1 MTKRKN
7 FGADVDVA
15 DVESEV
21 ANAGAEVAALAA
33 EVAALKKEVADLK
46 EQIAKKSSG
55 GSDERLDKVV
65 EIIKSHKIFKERV
78 EKVNL

>member
-7 FGADVDVA
+7 FGTDVDAV

-55 GSDERLDKVV
+55 SLDPRIDK
-65 EIIKSHKIFKERV
+65 IIKALEVSPKLFLAYN
-78 EKVNL
+78 EK

>member
-7 FGADVDVA
+7 FGTDVDVA

-21 ANAGAEVAALAA
+21 ANGSAEVAALAA

-46 EQIAKKSSG
+46 EQITKKSSG
-55 GSDERLDKVV
+55 GSDERLDKLF
-65 EIIKSHKIFKERV
+65 EALKKSPNFFLSKE
-78 EKVNL
+78 LL

>member
-7 FGADVDVA
+7 FGTDVDAV

-21 ANAGAEVAALAA
+21 ANAGAEVASLAA

-46 EQIAKKSSG
+46 EKLDKKPVVENDS
-55 GSDERLDKVV
+55 RLDKVV
-65 EIIKSHKIFKERV
+65 SIIKSHKIFKERA